1 MKKVIAFIIILCVII
16 IGISILNNIFF
27 NKEIQNRKSAELLK
41 DSLLHRRVEIQDLLL
56 QKSSILD
63 SMRKDNKSSI
73 SIIQKEIQKIK
84 DNSDENLKW
93 QKKIFSI
100 SKE

>member
-27 NKEIQNRKSAELLK
+27 NKEIQSRKSAELLK
-41 DSLLHRRVEIQDLLL
+41 DSLLRRRVEIQDLLL

>member
-27 NKEIQNRKSAELLK
+27 NKEIQSRKSAELLK